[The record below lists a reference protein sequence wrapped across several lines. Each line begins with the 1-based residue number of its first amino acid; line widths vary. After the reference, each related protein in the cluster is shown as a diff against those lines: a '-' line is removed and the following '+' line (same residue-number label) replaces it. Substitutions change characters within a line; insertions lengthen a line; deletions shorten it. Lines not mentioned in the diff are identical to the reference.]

1 METFILEF
9 ANFMLRWLHVIA
21 AIAWIGES
29 IYFVMLDNGLK
40 KPENE
45 ACRKKGV
52 FGEMWAVHG
61 GGFYHN
67 QKYATSPEKLPDDL
81 HWSFWKSYTTWLS
94 GFALFI
100 LLYMTNPAF
109 YLINTQ
115 SDWAWAAGLNGWQAN
130 AVAVGFL
137 LSGWVIYNELCK
149 RISPNMERDGILS
162 IAVGILMIAVA
173 YVSTQLFAG
182 RAAFLM
188 TGAVMATAMSA
199 NVFFWIIPGQR
210 RMVNAMKEGKAPNPL
225 DGKRGK
231 QRSVHNTYFTLPVVL
246 LMISNH
252 YAFTYTHEHAWVI
265 MTLFIFAGALI
276 RQFFVLMHS
285 GQIKPGY
292 PATGAALILL
302 AFWIVSPQAAP
313 TPQAAPNPKVPVAQ
327 VEGTERA
334 EEKAEVELETVNEAR
349 TAEVQGETADVK
361 PAQAQAPEAA
371 AADETAASRGGELY
385 AVVERRCASC
395 HSQSPSQPGFAA
407 PPAGFAFDSRTQI
420 EQTKAKI
427 QAAVASGYM
436 PLGNMTGMT
445 DEERALIAAWSAE

>member
-1 METFILEF
+1 MQSYILDF

-40 KPENE
+40 TPKDEN
-45 ACRKKGV
+45 CRKKGV

-94 GFALFI
+94 GFALFVI
-100 LLYMTNPAF
+100 LYMVNPGF
-109 YLINTQ
+109 YLVNPN
-115 SDWAWAAGLNGWQAN
+115 SSWEWAANMAGWQAN
-130 AVAVGFL
+130 VLALVFL
-137 LSGWVIYNELCK
+137 LGGWVVYNEMCK

-162 IAVGILMIAVA
+162 LAVA
-173 YVSTQLFAG
+173 VLMVVVAYLSVQMFSG
-182 RAAFLM
+182 RAAFLL

-210 RMVNAMKEGKAPNPL
+210 RMVNAMKAGEAPNPL

-252 YAFTYTHEHAWVI
+252 YSFAYSHEYAWVL
-265 MTLFIFAGALI
+265 MSLFIFAGALI

-285 GQIKPGY
+285 GKIQPAY
-292 PATGAALILL
+292 PVAGVALIAV
-302 AFWIVSPQAAP
+302 AFWIAAP
-313 TPQAAPNPKVPVAQ
+313 IGQTPAVGNGAADTPAF
-327 VEGTERA
+327 E
-334 EEKAEVELETVNEAR
+334 
-349 TAEVQGETADVK
+349 EVQA
-361 PAQAQAPEAA
+361 
-371 AADETAASRGGELY
+371 L
-385 AVVERRCASC
+385 VEQHCVAC
-395 HSQSPSQPGFAA
+395 HSREPTQPGFAA
-407 PPAGFAFDSRTQI
+407 PPAGIAYDTEDQVLSQKSQI
-420 EQTKAKI
+420 Q
-427 QAAVASGYM
+427 QVVASKYM

-445 DEERALIAAWSAE
+445 DEERDVIAAWAE